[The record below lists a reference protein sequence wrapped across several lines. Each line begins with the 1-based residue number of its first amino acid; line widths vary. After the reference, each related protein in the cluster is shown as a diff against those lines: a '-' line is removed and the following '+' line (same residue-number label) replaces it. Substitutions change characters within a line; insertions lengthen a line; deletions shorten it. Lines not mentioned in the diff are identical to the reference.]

1 MAEETADP
9 AHDWRPR
16 GARALAALGARLR
29 GPGEPGR
36 PQSYRLVRAL
46 IVRLLGLVY
55 VAAFV
60 GVVLQGPALLGAD
73 GLTPIDLYL
82 AEVAE
87 ALGADAWRELP
98 SLFWL
103 DASDAALVGVG
114 YAGVTLGAALLLG
127 VENAALL
134 VALWVLQLSLVHVG
148 QRWYGFGWETQL
160 LETTLLVAL
169 LCPWRDLRPRLIGVG
184 EREPP
189 VAAIWLLRWL
199 AFRIM
204 LGAGLIKLRG
214 DPCWA
219 DLTCLDVHFETQPN
233 PHPGSWLF
241 HQAPA
246 WIHRGGVLF
255 NHLAEVAL
263 PFFVFGPRLLR
274 NLAGLALVA
283 FQAALILSG
292 NLSFLNWLTIVPCLA
307 CFDDDFLLRLL
318 PRRWR
323 GRLVARGVGE
333 AAGDG
338 RRPAKAARLL
348 AWLFAAV
355 VAWRSVDV
363 VGNLL
368 SPQQAM
374 NRSFDRLHL
383 VNTYGAF
390 GSITRERLELV
401 IEGTAAERPDGDAV
415 WRAYELPCKPGDPA
429 RRPCLITPYH
439 LRLDWLMWF
448 AALEAQ
454 GRGVFVRND
463 WLLHLVYKLLAGDR
477 AVDPLLAVDPFVGA
491 GEPPPRF
498 IRVEVY
504 RYWFAGP
511 GEASWWERERVGAL
525 VRPVALDDPQLG
537 EFVEARGWLRD

>member
-1 MAEETADP
+1 MLP
-9 AHDWRPR
+9 V
-16 GARALAALGARLR
+16 
-29 GPGEPGR
+29 GPK
-36 PQSYRLVRAL
+36 S
-46 IVRLLGLVY
+46 
-55 VAAFV
+55 
-60 GVVLQGPALLGAD
+60 
-73 GLTPIDLYL
+73 T
-82 AEVAE
+82 
-87 ALGADAWRELP
+87 
-98 SLFWL
+98 
-103 DASDAALVGVG
+103 
-114 YAGVTLGAALLLG
+114 
-127 VENAALL
+127 
-134 VALWVLQLSLVHVG
+134 
-148 QRWYGFGWETQL
+148 
-160 LETTLLVAL
+160 
-169 LCPWRDLRPRLIGVG
+169 
-184 EREPP
+184 EPP
-189 VAAIWLLRWL
+189 AVAIFLLRWL

-214 DPCWA
+214 DPCWT

-241 HQAPA
+241 HQMPA
-246 WIHRGGVLF
+246 WVHRGGVLF

-263 PFFVFGPRLLR
+263 PFLVFGPRLLR
-274 NLAGLALVA
+274 NLTGVVLVA
-283 FQAALILSG
+283 FQVALISSG

-307 CFDDDFLLRLL
+307 CFDDDFLLRLV

-323 GRLVARGVGE
+323 GRLEDEGVG
-333 AAGDG
+333 AALSPA
-338 RRPAKAARLL
+338 RRPAKAATIL

-363 VGNLL
+363 VRNLL

-390 GSITRERLELV
+390 GSITRERLELI
-401 IEGTAAERPDGDAV
+401 IEGTAAELPGPDAE

-429 RRPCLITPYH
+429 RRPCLVTPYH

-477 AVDPLLAVDPFVGA
+477 TIDPLLAVDPFVGA

-498 IRVEVY
+498 VRVEVY
-504 RYWFAGP
+504 RYWFAEP
-511 GEASWWERERVGAL
+511 GEEVWWERERIGTL
-525 VRPVALDDPQLG
+525 IRPVSLDDPDLLELTQ
-537 EFVEARGWLRD
+537 ARGWVR